1 MTNLLEPWVLLR
13 LAAGLVAFALF
24 ARGAHTAQKV
34 LRHFDVRRATEGQ
47 LALEKQLELAATFS
61 RIAAVVQVLALALSA
76 LAADRMSRGVR
87 GAMCAYGVFSA
98 HEWGFRSLAATAG
111 VAIAAGVVTQLYA
124 FDARVRSLDLARPL
138 AIVTCIMAPLS
149 ALDLAS
155 AAKFLLGLDL
165 SVVASCCS
173 VQLDPIAATGEAH
186 ASGPR
191 VLLTVLAVVGTLLS
205 IGAALVAARSP
216 TRVRVLAAGAISLVT
231 LPAALAASV
240 LEVAPHAFEVPTH
253 VCPFCLLKA
262 DVFGIGYPLYA
273 SLFFATA
280 WAGGAAVSALLAR
293 PGGAARAALG
303 EFAARRL
310 RLGAIAWGCALAL
323 GALPVLRFAIVAG
336 GASLFQAP

>member
-1 MTNLLEPWVLLR
+1 VTNLLEPWVLLR
-13 LAAGLVAFALF
+13 LAAGAVALALF
-24 ARGAHTAQKV
+24 ARGAMTAQKV
-34 LRHFDVRRATEGQ
+34 LRHFDVRRVTEGQ

-61 RIAAVVQVLALALSA
+61 RVAAVVQVLALALSA

-98 HEWGFRSLAATAG
+98 NEWGFRSLVATAG
-111 VAIAAGVVTQLYA
+111 VALIAGIVTQLYA

-138 AIVTCIMAPLS
+138 AIATCVMAPLS
-149 ALDLAS
+149 LLDLAA

-173 VQLDPIAATGEAH
+173 VQLDPVAAAGEAH

-191 VLLTVLAVVGTLLS
+191 VLITVLALAGTVLS

-216 TRVRVLAAGAISLVT
+216 SRPRVLLAGALSVLT
-231 LPAALAASV
+231 LPAALGASV

-262 DVFGIGYPLYA
+262 DVFAIGYPLYA

-280 WAGGAAVSALLAR
+280 WAAGAAASAILARGGA
-293 PGGAARAALG
+293 PKAALG
-303 EFAARRL
+303 DFAARRL
-310 RLGAIAWGCALAL
+310 RFGAIAWGCALAL
-323 GALPVLRFAIVAG
+323 GAFPVIRFAIIAG
-336 GASLFQAP
+336 GASLFQ